1 MSENNIE
8 IYRKVLTNTSPTVEI
23 VGEGEEWNMTF
34 KVGVSFVT
42 FLRNDASEVN
52 LKKSPWK
59 HHSVNSSI
67 LPQCNVKV
75 SLKTNKISFKIG
87 EEFQESSP
95 VDQTPQ
101 QVENHTFRY
110 LIQNTH
116 HPGTPF
122 YFMIN

>member
-1 MSENNIE
+1 MRENIIE

-42 FLRNDASEVN
+42 FLKNDASEVN
-52 LKKSPWK
+52 LKKFPWK

-67 LPQCNVKV
+67 SFLLKV

-101 QVENHTFRY
+101 QVEYHTFRY
-110 LIQNTH
+110 FIQTTH
-116 HPGTPF
+116 HPGPPF